1 MDRLLRYCTWRNLF
15 ITLLV
20 IHLLPIWIFHYF
32 PTQDGPA
39 HVYNSKVLKDY
50 HDTDNHEI
58 REAYR
63 LNLRL
68 FPNWTSHATMMALMY
83 VVPPIIAEKLF
94 LTVTVALLPL
104 SLCYL
109 LGAIDRRYV
118 LFSLV
123 GFIFSH
129 HNLLHMGFYNFSL
142 SVSLALFT
150 LGYWWKHRHEIHVR
164 QIVVL
169 NVLLALTYV
178 THFGSYALLLA
189 AMAVIVL
196 FDFVSGTVRNL
207 WELKPPGFSAS
218 GVWRGVLSQL
228 KPLGIYA
235 GYMLLAHTLGL
246 VYFLRTL
253 QPFNE
258 TVPDMGWSA
267 RYFWNMLI
275 LVSYTDWH
283 VYVTRP
289 ILGVLLV
296 AALATIVHRIW
307 KRQWFSERDVF
318 LLLAIIFTVLFFTSP
333 SNQSGGSWVNERI
346 YIFIFPFLAAWFAAF
361 HRSLRTIFGA
371 ALVVLSLIHIGRYYY
386 EYGALQSEISEQV
399 AATKLVKPHSTFFL
413 GDGSGLSEPLRDLKY
428 VAPFHHSPCYY
439 ALAAKDVVYLNNY
452 EARIPYFPVNWKSHP
467 SKEDKE
473 NADYVLIWHDPGDN
487 KDKDMEKYKGRYD
500 LVHTSRRVKLLALK
514 DVQAGE

>member
-1 MDRLLRYCTWRNLF
+1 MNRLLRYCTWKNLF
-15 ITLLV
+15 IAMLV
-20 IHLLPIWIFHYF
+20 IHVAPVWIFRYF

-50 HDTDNHEI
+50 HDPSNREI

-68 FPNWTSHATMMALMY
+68 FPNWTSHASMMALMY
-83 VVPPIIAEKLF
+83 IVPPTIAEKIF
-94 LTVTVALLPL
+94 LTVTIALLPL

-150 LGYWWKHRHEIHVR
+150 LGYWWKHRRDIQVR

-169 NVLLALTYV
+169 NVLLVLTYV

-189 AMAVIVL
+189 AMAVIAL
-196 FDFVSGTVRNL
+196 FDFVSGTIKNL
-207 WELKPPGFSAS
+207 WGLKPGGFSVS
-218 GVWRGVLSQL
+218 SVWRGILPQL

-235 GYMLLAHTLGL
+235 GYMLVAHTLGL

-253 QPFNE
+253 QPFDE
-258 TVPDMGWSA
+258 SVPVMEWSA

-318 LLLAIIFTVLFFTSP
+318 LLLAVMFTVLFFTSP

-346 YIFIFPFLAAWFAAF
+346 YIFIFLFLAAWFTAF
-361 HRSLRTIFGA
+361 HRSLRYIFGA
-371 ALVVLSLIHIGRYYY
+371 ALVVLSLIQIGRYYY

-399 AATKLVKPHSTFFL
+399 AATKLIKPHSTFVL
-413 GDGSGLSEPLRDLKY
+413 GDGSGLSEPLGDVKY
-428 VAPFHHSPCYY
+428 VDPFHHSPCYY
-439 ALAAKDVVYLNNY
+439 ALAAKDVVYLGNY

-473 NADYVLIWHDPGDN
+473 NADYVLIWHDPGD
-487 KDKDMEKYKGRYD
+487 DKEEELEEYKKKYN
-500 LVHTSRRVKLLALK
+500 LVHTSRRVKFLELK
-514 DVQAGE
+514 SNE

>member
-1 MDRLLRYCTWRNLF
+1 MNRLLQYCTWTNLF
-15 ITLLV
+15 IALLV
-20 IHLLPIWIFHYF
+20 IHVLPIWIFPYF

-68 FPNWTSHATMMALMY
+68 FPNWTSHASMTALMY
-83 VVPPIIAEKLF
+83 VVPPMIAEKIF

-109 LGAIDRRYV
+109 LGAIDRRHV

-129 HNLLHMGFYNFSL
+129 HNLLHMGFYNFAL

-150 LGYWWKHRHEIHVR
+150 LGYWWKHRHDIQVR
-164 QIVVL
+164 QIIVL
-169 NVLLALTYV
+169 NVLLLLTYV
-178 THFGSYALLLA
+178 THFGSYALLLM
-189 AMAVIVL
+189 AMAIIAL
-196 FDFVSGTVRNL
+196 FDFFSGTVKNL
-207 WELKPPGFSAS
+207 RGLEKGGFSAPA
-218 GVWRGVLSQL
+218 VWRAIRSQL
-228 KPLGIYA
+228 RPLGIYG
-235 GYMLLAHTLGL
+235 GYMLLAYILGL
-246 VYFLRTL
+246 IYFLRTR
-253 QPFNE
+253 QPFDE
-258 TVPDMGWSA
+258 SVPEMEWLTN
-267 RYFWNMLI
+267 YFWNMLI

-283 VYVTRP
+283 IGVTRI

-307 KRQWFSERDVF
+307 KRQWFTERDVF
-318 LLLAIIFTVLFFTSP
+318 LLLAIIFAVMFFKSP

-346 YIFIFPFLAAWFAAF
+346 YIYVFLFLSAWFAAY
-361 HRSLRTIFGA
+361 HKSLRYIFGA
-371 ALVVLSLIHIGRYYY
+371 ALVILSLIHIGRYYY

-399 AATKLVKPHSTFFL
+399 AATKLIKPHTTFVV
-413 GDGSGLSEPLRDLKY
+413 GDGSGLSEPLGDVKY
-428 VAPFHHSPCYY
+428 VNPFHHAPCYY
-439 ALAAKDVVYLNNY
+439 ALAAKDVVYLDNY
-452 EARIPYFPVNWKSHP
+452 EARFSYFPVNWASHP

-487 KDKDMEKYKGRYD
+487 KDKDLEKYWEKYN
-500 LVHTSRRVKLLALK
+500 LVHTSRRVKLLELK
-514 DVQAGE
+514 IK